1 MGGSSGNDT
10 TKQTT
15 KSEPWGPQT
24 PYLKYGMDEATR
36 LYQSAGPQ
44 YYPGSTVAGFS
55 PTQQQAQQLGT
66 SRALNGSQAMNN
78 AQGFSNSV
86 LGGGFSGDAGARGF
100 ANSAL
105 SGGYGGNQNAGDFA
119 NSLAGGAYGGDA
131 GARNFA
137 NASMSGAYGGDAG
150 ARGFANASMS
160 GAFGGDA
167 GARGYVNDV
176 MSGKYLNS
184 DPYSDN
190 VYQNIQSKVMP
201 SVNSQFMGSGRY
213 GSNLQTDTATRA
225 LTESYAPYASQQYQS
240 GLDRMGQ
247 AASMSDA
254 MYNNAYGRMA
264 QGANMSNSM
273 YNDAYGRMA
282 AGAGMADSMYNQNLS
297 NRLQGSGMANLM
309 YNDAFSRMSQGAG
322 MAQDMYNTD
331 VANRF
336 GAAGMAP
343 MFAANDW
350 TDINALSNIGGQQQQ
365 LAQQELNDAAARWD
379 YYQQL
384 PYNKLGQYQNNI
396 GGNYGGTTVGKTQ
409 TPQPSMFQQAAGAG
423 VGLLGS
429 YLSGGIY

>member
-15 KSEPWGPQT
+15 KSSPWGPQE

-66 SRALNGSQAMNN
+66 SRALNGSQAMKN

-86 LGGGFSGDAGARGF
+86 LSGGFS
-100 ANSAL
+100 
-105 SGGYGGNQNAGDFA
+105 
-119 NSLAGGAYGGDA
+119 
-131 GARNFA
+131 
-137 NASMSGAYGGDAG
+137 
-150 ARGFANASMS
+150 
-160 GAFGGDA
+160 GDA

-176 MSGKYLNS
+176 MGGKYLNS

-247 AASMSDA
+247 AA
-254 MYNNAYGRMA
+254 
-264 QGANMSNSM
+264 
-273 YNDAYGRMA
+273 
-282 AGAGMADSMYNQNLS
+282 
-297 NRLQGSGMANLM
+297 
-309 YNDAFSRMSQGAG
+309 G
-322 MAQDMYNTD
+322 MAQNMYNTD

-336 GAAGMAP
+336 GAANMAP

-365 LAQQELNDAAARWD
+365 LGQQELNDAAARWD
-379 YYQQL
+379 YYQRL
-384 PYNKLGQYQNNI
+384 PFDKLGTYLNNI
-396 GGNYGGTTVGKTQ
+396 GGNYGGTAIGTTK
-409 TPQPSMFQQAAGAG
+409 TPQPSMFQQATGAG
-423 VGLLGS
+423 LGLLG
-429 YLSGGIY
+429 LLA

>member
-66 SRALNGSQAMNN
+66 SRALNGSQAMKN

-86 LGGGFSGDAGARGF
+86 LGGGFSGDAGARG
-100 ANSAL
+100 
-105 SGGYGGNQNAGDFA
+105 
-119 NSLAGGAYGGDA
+119 
-131 GARNFA
+131 
-137 NASMSGAYGGDAG
+137 
-150 ARGFANASMS
+150 
-160 GAFGGDA
+160 
-167 GARGYVNDV
+167 YVNDV
-176 MSGKYLNS
+176 MGGKYLNS

-190 VYQNIQSKVMP
+190 VFQNIQSKVMP

-247 AASMSDA
+247 AA
-254 MYNNAYGRMA
+254 
-264 QGANMSNSM
+264 
-273 YNDAYGRMA
+273 
-282 AGAGMADSMYNQNLS
+282 
-297 NRLQGSGMANLM
+297 
-309 YNDAFSRMSQGAG
+309 G
-322 MAQDMYNTD
+322 MAQDMYQQD

-343 MFAANDW
+343 TFAANDW
-350 TDINALSNIGGQQQQ
+350 TDINALSNIGGQEQE
-365 LAQQELNDAAARWD
+365 LAQKELNDAAARWD

-396 GGNYGGTTVGKTQ
+396 GGNYGGTTVGKTS
-409 TPQPSMFQQAAGAG
+409 TPQPSMFSQVAGAG
-423 VGLLGS
+423 LGLLGS
-429 YLSGGIY
+429 GLSGGMFNNGFY